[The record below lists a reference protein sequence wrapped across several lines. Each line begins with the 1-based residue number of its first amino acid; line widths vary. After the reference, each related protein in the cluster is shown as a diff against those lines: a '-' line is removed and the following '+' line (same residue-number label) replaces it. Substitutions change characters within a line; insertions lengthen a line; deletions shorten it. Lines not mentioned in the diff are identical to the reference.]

1 MNWLN
6 NANVQLAIAGLLA
19 LLTLLV
25 ITTAR
30 CGGSG
35 GSPPIYSDSGVCV
48 ANCPD
53 TNGPDNGKDGNTDG
67 KDGINPDLADNGG
80 GDQTQV
86 DGSNEETAP
95 YVCPDPA
102 NPPEVCKPKTAKEA
116 YCSTYG
122 GQYCV
127 HGFFE
132 DQPCTTDAECQQVP
146 ADKWPPCV
154 CWEFCGFIS
163 KWQCPSSVWEFK
175 GFLPDEGDGLCHFD
189 PQGGYPILGKPGDP
203 NVRYPLEGEPKES
216 FVLSPDGEILTSLTS
231 GVKCQKKSDE

>member
-1 MNWLN
+1 MINWLFATGN
-6 NANVQLAIAGLLA
+6 GLLA
-19 LLTLLV
+19 TALVMAGIVLLMLLM
-25 ITTAR
+25 TR
-30 CGGSG
+30 CGGNGS
-35 GSPPIYSDSGVCV
+35 SPPAYNDQGVCV
-48 ANCPD
+48 ANCP
-53 TNGPDNGKDGNTDG
+53 NDNGTDNGVDINGTDG
-67 KDGINPDLADNGG
+67 KDGSVNDQSDVNG
-80 GDQTQV
+80 GDQTQTDV
-86 DGSNEETAP
+86 STEETVA

-102 NPPEVCKPKTAKEA
+102 NPPEVCKPKEYKEA
-116 YCSTYG
+116 YCG
-122 GQYCV
+122 GGYCSSGE
-127 HGFFE
+127 H
-132 DQPCTTDAECQQVP
+132 QSCLTDAECQQVP